1 MVNLEIPAL
10 ENEKINFCRLESDL
24 GRFLCN
30 DPKNTS
36 VNLIAK
42 DKYVLEELRD
52 HLQSSFDY
60 KLLGVKKTSDNYL
73 IKVGASDF
81 AREACFINNERGR
94 EQSI

>member
-36 VNLIAK
+36 VNLIEK
-42 DKYVLEELRD
+42 
-52 HLQSSFDY
+52 
-60 KLLGVKKTSDNYL
+60 
-73 IKVGASDF
+73 
-81 AREACFINNERGR
+81 INMF
-94 EQSI
+94 